1 MAIEEVMESATGD
14 MALNPALGGYNFV
27 EEHVALAEVELARQ
41 GSLAVQPRDVTVI
54 DGSIQR

>member
-1 MAIEEVMESATGD
+1 MTEEVMEQATGD
-14 MALNPALGGYNFV
+14 AVLNPLLGGYNFV

-41 GSLAVQPRDVTVI
+41 DSLAVQPRDVTVI